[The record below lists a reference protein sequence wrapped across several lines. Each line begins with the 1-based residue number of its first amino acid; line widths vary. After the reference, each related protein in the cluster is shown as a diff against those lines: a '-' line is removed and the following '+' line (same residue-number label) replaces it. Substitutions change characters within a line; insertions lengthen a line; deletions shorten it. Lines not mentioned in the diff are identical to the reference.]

1 VRTVYRAAVDS
12 LALAAALLLCF
23 ASASAEPRFSFAT
36 TPGKLPKDVVPRHY
50 ALRIV
55 PAATYDRF
63 DAEAV
68 IDIEVARPVP
78 AIVLNAAE
86 LSFKSVNLRAGTGD
100 ETNLTPSFDSQR
112 ETVTLAPATA
122 PIAPG
127 SYRLGIGYSGKIG
140 KHPQGLY
147 QIAYKERDRGRLVEK
162 LMLATQM
169 EPVQARRLFPGW
181 DEPVFRA
188 SFDIVAVIDAPLTA
202 VSNMPQSKVE
212 LRPDGRKEVSFAR
225 SVPMSTY
232 LVALFVGEMDLLE
245 DSVDGIRLGIHTVKG
260 KRERALY
267 AMEATKQVVRYYNGY
282 FGEPYPLLKLD
293 QIALPGGIGGAMEN
307 WGAIAYNEGRLLYDP
322 GEDSLRQQQGVY
334 GIIAHEIAHQWFG
347 NLVTMA
353 WWDNLWLN
361 EGFASW
367 MASKATER
375 FNPRWGMRLREA
387 LWKEGALSEDARRT
401 THAIQTPVEND
412 TRAMDIFDSITYAKG
427 AAVLRML
434 EAYLGDDAFRAGVR
448 GYMRAHRF
456 SNTTTADFWHH
467 LSAVSGQDIGK
478 LIAGWTEQPGYPVVK
493 VLQQCENG
501 AAAVTLAQERFT
513 LDDPGAAPLA
523 WNVPVILADAAGRR
537 RTVLL
542 ERNPQKL
549 RFERCGAMLAN
560 AGDTG
565 YYRSQYDDRN
575 FDRLVL
581 ALQELPAPDRLR
593 LLSDTFALAQA
604 GRVDATRY
612 LALMENLGPETD
624 RTIWDQVTGALRFL
638 RELIDSPG
646 DQAVFDRYV
655 ARLLETPFARVGWD
669 ARPGE
674 PADTGLLRRSLI
686 EALGKA
692 GNEAVVREAQAR
704 FAARAAKPID
714 PAIRPAVLNVVG
726 RYADQGTFEALL
738 ERMRSATD
746 MTDKW
751 EAQSALRQMRDPRLL
766 QRLMELMLSDELPP
780 SDAVFNLTHIGD
792 DSGRVELGWR
802 FVLEHLPAI
811 LAKASARA
819 RPHVLPDA
827 ASAFTDAARAD
838 ELIALTRTHLDAT
851 ALYQTEKA
859 ADWIRLKAA
868 VKAREARRA
877 TDWARARLPSG

>member
-1 VRTVYRAAVDS
+1 VYRTAAGS
-12 LALAAALLLCF
+12 LALSAALLLCCI
-23 ASASAEPRFSFAT
+23 APAGAEPRFSFAT
-36 TPGKLPKDVVPRHY
+36 TPGKLPKEVVPRHY

-63 DAEAV
+63 DAEAL
-68 IDIEVARPVP
+68 IDIEVTRPVP
-78 AIVLNAAE
+78 AIVVNAAE
-86 LSFKSVNLRAGTGD
+86 LSFKSVKLRAGNGN
-100 ETNLTPSFDSQR
+100 ETSLAPRFDPQR
-112 ETVTLAPATA
+112 ETVTLTPSTA

-127 SYRLGIGYSGKIG
+127 SYRLGIEYSGKIG

-147 QIAYKERDRGRLVEK
+147 QIAYKERDRGRLVDK

-188 SFDIVAVIDAPLTA
+188 SFDIITVIDATLTA

-245 DSVDGIRLGIHTVKG
+245 DSVDGIRLGIYTVKG
-260 KRERALY
+260 KRERARY
-267 AMEATKQVVRYYNGY
+267 AMEATKQSVRYFNGY
-282 FGEPYPLLKLD
+282 FGEPYPLVKLD
-293 QIALPGGIGGAMEN
+293 QLALPGGITGAMEN
-307 WGAIAYNEGRLLYDP
+307 WGAIAYNEGRLLYSP
-322 GEDSLRQQQGVY
+322 GEDSLRQQQVVY

-367 MASKATER
+367 MAGKTTER
-375 FNPRWGMRLREA
+375 FNPLWGTRLRDA
-387 LWKEGALSEDARRT
+387 LWKETALSEDARRT
-401 THAIQTPVEND
+401 THPIQTPVEND
-412 TRAMDIFDSITYAKG
+412 TRAMDVFDSITYAKG

-434 EAYLGDDAFRAGVR
+434 EGYLGEDVFRAGVR
-448 GYMRAHRF
+448 SYMRAHRF

-467 LSAVSGQDIGK
+467 LSGASGQDIGK
-478 LIAGWTEQPGYPVVK
+478 LVAGWTEQPGYPVVK
-493 VLQQCENG
+493 VSQECEKD
-501 AAAVTLAQERFT
+501 AAAVTHAQERFT
-513 LDDPGAAPLA
+513 LNDVGAAPLA
-523 WNVPVILADAAGRR
+523 WNVPVILADAAGTR

-565 YYRSQYDDRN
+565 YYRSQYDDAN
-575 FDRLVL
+575 FGRLLLVL
-581 ALQELPAPDRLR
+581 RELPAPDRLR
-593 LLSDTFALAQA
+593 LLSDTFALSQA
-604 GRVDATRY
+604 GRADVTRY
-612 LALMENLGPETD
+612 LALVEKLGAETD
-624 RTIWDQVTGALRFL
+624 RTIWDQVAGALRFL
-638 RELIDSPG
+638 RELIESPG

-674 PADTGLLRRSLI
+674 AADVALLRRSLI
-686 EALGKA
+686 EALGRA
-692 GNEAVVREAQAR
+692 GHEAVVREAQSR
-704 FAARAAKPID
+704 FAARAEKPID
-714 PAIRPAVLNVVG
+714 PAIRPAVLNIIG
-726 RYADQGTFEALL
+726 RYAGQSAFEALL
-738 ERMRSATD
+738 ERMRGAVD

-751 EAQSALRQMRDPRLL
+751 EVQAALRQVRDPRLL
-766 QRLMELMLSDELPP
+766 QRLMELMLTDELPP
-780 SDAVFNLTHIGD
+780 SDAVFNLTHIGE
-792 DSGRVELGWR
+792 DSGRVEPVWR

-811 LAKASARA
+811 LAKASARG

-827 ASAFTDAARAD
+827 ASGFSDAARAD
-838 ELIALTRTHLDAT
+838 ELIALTKTHLDAT
-851 ALYQTEKA
+851 ALYQAEKG

-877 TDWARARLPSG
+877 IEWARARLRSS